1 MPHQR
6 QTILLSATLPEVVSE
21 FVKAGLKDYI
31 FVKLDSEYTIPDTMK
46 LHFFITKSQQKMSAL
61 LYFIREILNLKE
73 NSIIFAA
80 TRYNIHNLF

>member
-46 LHFFITKSQQKMSAL
+46 LHFFITKSQQKLSAMI
-61 LYFIREILNLKE
+61 YFIRELLDLKE
-73 NSIIFAA
+73 LSIIFAA
-80 TRYNIHNLF
+80 TR